1 MGHEDDPF
9 DASLNG
15 PFVVERGSHSLR
27 ELYAACPDYP
37 TTPEESVYLFEYFR
51 RCVMSRLHTLEMTA
65 HINIPLDGRSPKLER
80 LSIVQDRSDLDEYNS
95 RTEPGGPGHRYFGQD
110 DDRFARLGYCY
121 PSLTDLDLKMSLSDD
136 NIAHLQNLPLRK
148 LRLRDAT
155 ELTDAC
161 LPHLAA
167 IRDLEVCDLTGTSVG
182 RAAQEAALGLEARA
196 AERRARAASTLG
208 RIRAVQ
214 EAAAAA
220 EAAEQP
226 PRRYD
231 ADEMRALRSSPLAA
245 APPKPLP
252 RVAGFVVES

>member
-1 MGHEDDPF
+1 MPY
-9 DASLNG
+9 
-15 PFVVERGSHSLR
+15 LR
-27 ELYAACPDYP
+27 
-37 TTPEESVYLFEYFR
+37 
-51 RCVMSRLHTLEMTA
+51 TLEITA
-65 HINIPLDGRSPKLER
+65 VENPKHIRSPKLER
-80 LSIVQDRSDLDEYNS
+80 LAIVQHRDPLEQYGARD
-95 RTEPGGPGHRYFGQD
+95 EPGGPGHRHLGQYD
-110 DDRFARLGYCY
+110 HMLRPLHSCY
-121 PSLTDLDLKMSLSDD
+121 PSLTDLDLSMSLNAD
-136 NIAHLQNLPLRK
+136 NIAHLADLPLRK

-167 IRDLEVCDLTGTSVG
+167 IRDLEACDLTGTSVG
-182 RAAQEAALGLEARA
+182 RAAQEAALGHEARA
-196 AERRARAASTLG
+196 AERRARAARTLG

-214 EAAAAA
+214 EAAAAT